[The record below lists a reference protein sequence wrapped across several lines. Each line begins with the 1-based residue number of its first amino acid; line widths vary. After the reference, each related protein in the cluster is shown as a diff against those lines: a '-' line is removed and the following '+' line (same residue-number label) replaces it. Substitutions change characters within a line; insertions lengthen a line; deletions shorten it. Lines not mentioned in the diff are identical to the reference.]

1 MKFGKKDS
9 TQNAVSPRAKT
20 KKGKKKKIIAITAI
34 VLVIALVA
42 GIIVFKKSGN
52 NDDVRE
58 IMTTKPYYGDISLTV
73 TGSGTVEPYDRYE
86 IVPLVTG
93 EIIRCNY
100 DVGDEVEKDDI
111 LYVFDH
117 SEQDKQIES
126 VKNSITRAEIKNK
139 IYLNSAEY
147 AKTLAKY
154 TVKAES
160 DGIVSG
166 FDLKAD
172 DEVSAKSR
180 VGQIQDKETFKAI
193 IPFNAAQC
201 EKIQLGDNA
210 TVSLYPSMYSVS
222 GKVTY
227 KSSAS
232 SGYSSGAV
240 VYDVE
245 ITVSGANIA
254 LTDSSASAT
263 VYTKDGAVDSPKS
276 GSLEY
281 NDPVNITPEVSGK
294 VLAVSSGVKNGAKV
308 KKGDVLFTIDTADF
322 LEAKKLAEFDY
333 SDLQINLEN
342 AYDKLENYEITTPI
356 SGTVIT
362 KNKKLGDTISGGDS
376 VTLMVIADM
385 SAMKFTFQADE
396 TDIDKIEVGQKVQV
410 TADAVE
416 NKMFIGEV
424 TNVATEGI
432 SMNGVSQ
439 YEVEVVISDYGQN
452 DEDGYLRSGMNVSA
466 EIIYESAENELLVP
480 VSAITKIGNEAYAF
494 VKGNGKSAT
503 GSDKA
508 EKAAEPEKE
517 MPFDKEKDKAPVK
530 AEDDG
535 NGKDKASASN
545 DEERKNAI
553 KNMIAEKTPDGFT
566 AVKVETGATDGN
578 YIAILSG
585 LTENDE
591 VYIDENNN
599 VQAPVGNQTTQMQG
613 MMGSMGGGMGGGMG
627 SMGGGMGGGNR
638 GGGGPMGG
646 GMGGGMR

>member
-9 TQNAVSPRAKT
+9 TQNAVSPRVKT
-20 KKGKKKKIIAITAI
+20 KKKKKIIVVTAV
-34 VLVIALVA
+34 VLVLALTA
-42 GIIVFKKSGN
+42 GLFAYKKGVKG
-52 NDDVRE
+52 DDVHE
-58 IMTTKPYYGDISLTV
+58 IMTTKPSYGNISLTV

-86 IVPLVTG
+86 IVPLVNG
-93 EIIRCNY
+93 EIIQCNY
-100 DVGDEVEKDDI
+100 DVGDEVSKDDI

-126 VKNSITRAEIKNK
+126 VKNSITRAQIKNK
-139 IYLNSAEY
+139 TYLNSSEY

-160 DGIVSG
+160 DGIISG
-166 FDLKAD
+166 FDLKVD

-201 EKIQLGDNA
+201 EKIKLGDKA
-210 TVSLYPSMYSVS
+210 TVNLYPSMYSVS
-222 GKVTY
+222 GEVTY

-245 ITVSGANIA
+245 ITVTGANIA

-263 VYTKDGAVDSPKS
+263 VYTSDGAVDSPKS

-281 NDPVNITPEVSGK
+281 NDPVNISPEVSGK
-294 VLAVSSGVKNGAKV
+294 ILSISTGIKNGAKV
-308 KKGDVLFTIDTADF
+308 KKGDVLFTIDSADF
-322 LEAKKLAEFDY
+322 IEEKKLAEFDY

-342 AYDKLENYEITTPI
+342 AYDKLENYEITAPI

-362 KNKKLGDTISGGDS
+362 KNKKLGDTISGGDA

-396 TDIDKIEVGQKVQV
+396 TDVDKIEVGQKVQV

-424 TNVATEGI
+424 TNVATEGV
-432 SMNGVSQ
+432 SLNGVSQ

-452 DEDGYLRSGMNVSA
+452 DESGYLRSGMNVSA

-480 VSAITKIGNEAYAF
+480 VSAITKIGNESYAF
-494 VKGNGKSAT
+494 VKTNGKAASGGA
-503 GSDKA
+503 KA
-508 EKAAEPEKE
+508 EKADVPENEK
-517 MPFDKEKDKAPVK
+517 PADKEKAKLDEDGENAKA
-530 AEDDG
+530 D
-535 NGKDKASASN
+535 GKDKASSPN
-545 DEERKNAI
+545 SEDRENAI
-553 KNMIAEKTPDGFT
+553 KNMIAEKTPDGFI
-566 AVKVETGATDGN
+566 AVKVETGVTDGVS
-578 YIAILSG
+578 IAVLSG

-599 VQAPVGNQTTQMQG
+599 VQVPIGTQESQMQG

-627 SMGGGMGGGNR
+627 GSMGGGGNR